1 MQRFYLSHFI
11 IFMIM
16 VKDNS
21 ILIKSL
27 TKIYDSLYV
36 KGRTDFTIELSK
48 HKFDMEGNTIVVKIY
63 FIIDQSKYWSE
74 SPDFNQE
81 YYNFVINDLDEDPEE
96 ELDNLAQYVV
106 HDRLI
111 FNHKYYKHSNR
122 GVYKPLLKE
131 IKNMGYDSN
140 IEWYERLPYPTV
152 KVYTDMS
159 DRGFIEFT
167 RELNQKFDTDD
178 ILISKK

>member
-1 MQRFYLSHFI
+1 MTE
-11 IFMIM
+11 
-16 VKDNS
+16 DNS

-27 TKIYDSLYV
+27 TKIYNSLYI

-48 HKFDMEGNTIVVKIY
+48 HKFDMEGNSLIINVY
-63 FIIDQSKYWSE
+63 FIIDQAKYWSE
-74 SPDFNQE
+74 SPQFDND
-81 YYNFVINDLDEDPEE
+81 YYHFVMSNIDDGDIEE
-96 ELDNLAQYVV
+96 ELDSLAQYVT
-106 HDRLI
+106 HDRLA
-111 FNHKYYKHSNR
+111 FNHKHYKHSNR

>member
-1 MQRFYLSHFI
+1 MTE
-11 IFMIM
+11 
-16 VKDNS
+16 DNS

-27 TKIYDSLYV
+27 TKIYNSLYI

-48 HKFDMEGNTIVVKIY
+48 HKFDMEGNSLIINVF

-74 SPDFNQE
+74 SPQFDND
-81 YYNFVINDLDEDPEE
+81 YYHFVMSKIDDGDIEE
-96 ELDNLAQYVV
+96 ELDSLAQYVT
-106 HDRLI
+106 HDRLA
-111 FNHKYYKHSNR
+111 FNHKWYKHSNK

-167 RELNQKFDTDD
+167 KELSQKFDTDD